1 MRIFTRRRTTTT
13 QTRRRLLTA
22 AALVAGSI
30 GVSLLSAA
38 PATAS
43 ELPEFFIFYS
53 QNCGGAFHFYSG
65 ANSGER
71 WINDT
76 FNEGSGL
83 AGYGQKIAYNAASV
97 KVWPGTWVEIDYD
110 NAYQAFYVA
119 PSSTIQCVNLSP
131 ATRNDNY
138 DWADGS

>member
-1 MRIFTRRRTTTT
+1 MPEVRQHEAGKSRQRRRGIVAS
-13 QTRRRLLTA
+13 A
-22 AALVAGSI
+22 AVAGSI
-30 GVSLLSAA
+30 AVGALGAS
-38 PATAS
+38 PASAS

-65 ANSGER
+65 ANAGER
-71 WINDT
+71 WISDK
-76 FNEGSGL
+76 FDEGYKL
-83 AGYGQKIAYNAASV
+83 PGYSENIAYNAASI
-97 KVWPGTWVEIDYD
+97 KVEPGTWVEIDYD

-119 PSSTIQCVNLSP
+119 PSASVRCVNLSP